1 MKIGKITYYNIMKTG
16 YDLMREDIDV
26 IYGADTKD
34 QVESVFHMAGIVDTI
49 VKLGKLFEETETE
62 EEDN

>member
-1 MKIGKITYYNIMKTG
+1 MQVSYYNIMKTG

-26 IYGADTKD
+26 IYGAETKD
-34 QVESVFHMAGIVDTI
+34 QVESVFHMAGIVDT
-49 VKLGKLFEETETE
+49 VVRLGKLFEETETE

>member
-1 MKIGKITYYNIMKTG
+1 MQVSYYDVMKTG

-26 IYGADTKD
+26 IYGTETKD

-49 VKLGKLFEETETE
+49 VRLGKLFEETETK

>member
-1 MKIGKITYYNIMKTG
+1 MINYYDVMKTG

-49 VKLGKLFEETETE
+49 VRLGNLFEKTETE

>member
-1 MKIGKITYYNIMKTG
+1 MKVSYYDVMKVG
-16 YDLMREDIDV
+16 YDLLREDIDV
-26 IYGADTKD
+26 IYGTDTKD

-49 VKLGKLFEETETE
+49 VRLGKLFQEAETK

>member
-1 MKIGKITYYNIMKTG
+1 MQVSYYNVMKTG
-16 YDLMREDIDV
+16 YDLMREDIEV
-26 IYGADTKD
+26 IYGTETKD

-49 VKLGKLFEETETE
+49 VRLGKLFEETETK

>member
-1 MKIGKITYYNIMKTG
+1 MMQVSYYDVMKTG
-16 YDLMREDIDV
+16 YDLMREDIEV
-26 IYGADTKD
+26 IYGTETKD

-49 VKLGKLFEETETE
+49 VRLEKLFEDTETE

>member
-1 MKIGKITYYNIMKTG
+1 MQVSYYDVMKTG

-26 IYGADTKD
+26 IYGTETKD

-49 VKLGKLFEETETE
+49 VRLGKLFEETEIK